1 MAYELSRHEH
11 VQHKENVAQ
20 ALRELEGEL
29 ARIEA
34 KLGGERAN
42 EASASGLPPALQRVQ
57 AVLADAGTVVGDQ
70 IKALLSS
77 VERISKE
84 LPAS

>member
-1 MAYELSRHEH
+1 
-11 VQHKENVAQ
+11 
-20 ALRELEGEL
+20 
-29 ARIEA
+29 
-34 KLGGERAN
+34 
-42 EASASGLPPALQRVQ
+42 LPPALERVK

-84 LPAS
+84 LAS